1 LVHKTEFR
9 IFINYTDFLVS
20 LLSFS
25 EYWHHSQKA
34 LSVLVRM
41 STTYFVSKYI
51 LLLSKMSKK
60 RENQSRK
67 LIFYERGSS
76 KGLQPRFSQ
85 PADEIQQQPKH

>member
-1 LVHKTEFR
+1 
-9 IFINYTDFLVS
+9 
-20 LLSFS
+20 
-25 EYWHHSQKA
+25 
-34 LSVLVRM
+34 M

-51 LLLSKMSKK
+51 LLLSKMNKK